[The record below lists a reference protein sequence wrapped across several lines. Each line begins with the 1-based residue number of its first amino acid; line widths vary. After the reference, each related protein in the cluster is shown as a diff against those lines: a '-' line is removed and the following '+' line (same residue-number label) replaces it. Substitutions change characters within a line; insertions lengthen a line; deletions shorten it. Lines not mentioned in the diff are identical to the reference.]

1 MNKAY
6 KYTLFTIF
14 LSLVFAF
21 GSMAGMNFI
30 MEAREKQMLTERGRT
45 VVEAPVRGWQK
56 QGGSEE
62 NEDGEGSAQRSYE
75 LTTEQVTEAIS
86 SWNSR
91 TGETVHN
98 PVVGQISMTE
108 AIQKGEM
115 WLADMA
121 IEESGQGSDTHFVN
135 ATLSVPEQ
143 NEMSGQLEPYCS
155 FWTVQF
161 SGGVMNA
168 VLYINAV
175 TGNILGAEISL
186 YRNLPDNLP
195 ADKLSLF
202 AELAGFQENDT
213 EIVFN
218 SDGTSAFL
226 EIADSHLC
234 AEMGFQRKQ
243 KGYFDLAHYEQGNL
257 NADSDIYYNEYV
269 VITYKLTV
277 GESKMS

>member
-62 NEDGEGSAQRSYE
+62 NEDGEDSAQRSYE

-161 SGGVMNA
+161 SGGGMNA
-168 VLYINAV
+168 ILYINAV

-218 SDGTSAFL
+218 LDGASAFL
-226 EIADSHLC
+226 EIADSQLC
-234 AEMGFQRKQ
+234 AEMEFQRRK
-243 KGYFDLAHYEQGNL
+243 KGYFDLNQYEQDS
-257 NADSDIYYNEYV
+257 ADVSSELYYNEYA

-277 GESKMS
+277 MGE